1 MQVTNVPTLASL
13 NETASTAQS
22 KKTLDYDAFLTLL
35 VAELKNQD
43 PTKPM
48 DSAQYIGQL
57 ASFSNVEQSVKL
69 NAKLDTL
76 IASQAVSQA
85 ESLIGRTLTS
95 ADGTISGIVQG
106 LRILD
111 TGTIAMLDGGREL
124 ELGTGITV
132 SGT

>member
-13 NETASTAQS
+13 TEATSTAES

-95 ADGTISGIVQG
+95 ADGSVSGVVQG

-111 TGTIAMLDGGREL
+111 TGTVAMLDGGREI
-124 ELGTGITV
+124 ELGMGITV